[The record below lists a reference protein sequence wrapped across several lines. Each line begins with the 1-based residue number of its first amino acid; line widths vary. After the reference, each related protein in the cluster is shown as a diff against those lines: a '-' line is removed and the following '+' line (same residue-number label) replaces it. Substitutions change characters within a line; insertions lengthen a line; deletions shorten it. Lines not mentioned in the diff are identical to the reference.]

1 MSDTKEI
8 KKDLIDIDPETI
20 IEDLVKMVRKL
31 KSEEEADCVRAGKEH
46 PEYPYIPLIEYD
58 IPAEDSP
65 MQKITEEV
73 GDFLFSLRKDYG
85 MFRQVG
91 ISIVCVTREKISV
104 IIEENRVDSAE
115 EEVILGIR
123 NGFLNFL
130 QDVLPCP
137 FFQGIYYNRSKRR
150 YANEHF
156 LPFYEDKDVHEVL
169 KSPVIPIEENLGPD
183 RERVR
188 PIIKELWDKL

>member
-1 MSDTKEI
+1 MSDNKEI
-8 KKDLIDIDPETI
+8 TKDLTDIDPENI

-31 KSEEEADCVRAGKEH
+31 KSEEEADCVRAGKEY
-46 PEYPYIPLIEYD
+46 PEHPYIPVIEYT

-73 GDFLFSLRKDYG
+73 GDFLFSLRKAYG
-85 MFRQVG
+85 MYRQVS

-104 IIEENRVDSAE
+104 IIEENRVDSDE
-115 EEVILGIR
+115 EELILGIR
-123 NGFLNFL
+123 NGFLNYL
-130 QDVLPCP
+130 QDMIPCP
-137 FFQGIYYNRSKRR
+137 FFQGIYYNQSKGR

-156 LPFYEDKDVHEVL
+156 LPFYEDEDVHEVL